1 MELVVEAKVPRRGWL
16 CPGQAGV
23 GRVVAAQTGLAARA
37 VVVHGGGAPVHRGV
51 ADVAR
56 HFGLR
61 EVTPVGERPGRCGLR
76 LRPLEKGDAY
86 ERGQRSRGGYP
97 PYEMRQIF
105 FPPSSV
111 KSSEPSG
118 SSRSPTGR
126 PHTSFFSGASMNPER
141 KSCGGP
147 AGRPSLKGMKTT
159 L

>member
-1 MELVVEAKVPRRGWL
+1 MELVVEAEVPRRGWL
-16 CPGQAGV
+16 RPGEAGV
-23 GRVVAAQTGLAARA
+23 DRVVAAQAGLAAPA
-37 VVVHGGGAPVHRGV
+37 VVVHGGGALRHGGV
-51 ADVAR
+51 ANLAR
-56 HFGLR
+56 HLGQR
-61 EVTPVGERPGRCGLR
+61 EVTPVGERPGGCGLR
-76 LRPLEKGDAY
+76 LRPLEEGDPR

-111 KSSEPSG
+111 RSSEPSG

>member
-1 MELVVEAKVPRRGWL
+1 
-16 CPGQAGV
+16 
-23 GRVVAAQTGLAARA
+23 
-37 VVVHGGGAPVHRGV
+37 VVVHRSGALRHGGV

-56 HFGLR
+56 HLGLR
-61 EVTPVGERPGRCGLR
+61 EVTPVGERPRRSGAR
-76 LRPLEKGDAY
+76 LRRDPRDREQRE
-86 ERGQRSRGGYP
+86 ERGGRRGYP

-111 KSSEPSG
+111 RSSEPSG
-118 SSRSPTGR
+118 SWRSPTGR